1 MSGASRWEA
10 AKESIMNPPSA
21 GTTAPVPLSER
32 VGDLLPLG
40 HRALVAAWAALAP
53 QIPDSDRKATV
64 ATRLADMHK
73 ECTAPGSR
81 SKLNSAA
88 DRRLADEAIL
98 RLAIWLEG
106 REAEPETSAP
116 TLPQGITVDTSQ
128 ANDPTPVVI
137 RVDLRT
143 LPQGDDARGSML
155 GGRTLARVEIIGA
168 DGRCGWAHVVVQD
181 STQVVLNVVN
191 RKRDTRRAIRI
202 HPWQEG
208 K

>member
-1 MSGASRWEA
+1 
-10 AKESIMNPPSA
+10 MNPPSA

-40 HRALVAAWAALAP
+40 HRALAAAWAALAP

-64 ATRLADMHK
+64 AARLADMH
-73 ECTAPGSR
+73 EERPAPGSR
-81 SKLNSAA
+81 KISTAVERK
-88 DRRLADEAIL
+88 LADEAIL

-106 REAEPETSAP
+106 REAEPETSAS

-143 LPQGDDARGSML
+143 LPQGDDAWGTAL

-168 DGRCGWAHVVVQD
+168 DGRRGWAHVAIQD
-181 STQVVLNVVN
+181 GTLIVINTVN
-191 RKRDTRRAIRI
+191 RVRDIHRAVRI